1 MVKKYLLV
9 LTLLFVWV
17 APAWADFAAGKAA
30 YARSDYKNAFRE
42 FKTEANRGH
51 ARAQFALGFMYYNGQ
66 GITRNYAEAAKWYR
80 KAAEHGIADAQS
92 RLGFMYA
99 NGLGVPRN
107 YAAASK
113 WYRKAAKQ
121 GNATAQFNLGF
132 M

>member
-92 RLGFMYA
+92 SLGVMYA
-99 NGLGVPRN
+99 NGRGITRN
-107 YAAASK
+107 YAEAAK
-113 WYRKAAKQ
+113 WYRKSAEHSDSDGQ
-121 GNATAQFNLGF
+121 NGL
-132 M
+132 